1 MIVQTN
7 EPILRRN
14 WLTIPDIG
22 TIFRIATGIAYLICN
37 FSAISIK
44 ISLKAESLFT
54 EEVRSGSKTDI
65 SCLYQSLFEVDKM
78 KVKMILKIVF
88 CLSNLL
94 KIVLFR
100 RCFSLPCV
108 IPNADIAFP

>member
-1 MIVQTN
+1 MSMIVQTN

-44 ISLKAESLFT
+44 ISLKAENLFT
-54 EEVRSGSKTDI
+54 EEVRSGSKTDF
-65 SCLYQSLFEVDKM
+65 SCLYQSLSEVDKM
-78 KVKMILKIVF
+78 KVKMTLSIVF
-88 CLSNLL
+88 FLIKVTKNCIISTM
-94 KIVLFR
+94 F
-100 RCFSLPCV
+100 F
-108 IPNADIAFP
+108 